1 MVDVLVL
8 LYEHIFTHMYNVC
21 KNNMREER
29 REKIEDRRKKTK
41 QKNLIIKTDTLVW
54 NTRID

>member
-8 LYEHIFTHMYNVC
+8 LYEHIFTHIIHVC